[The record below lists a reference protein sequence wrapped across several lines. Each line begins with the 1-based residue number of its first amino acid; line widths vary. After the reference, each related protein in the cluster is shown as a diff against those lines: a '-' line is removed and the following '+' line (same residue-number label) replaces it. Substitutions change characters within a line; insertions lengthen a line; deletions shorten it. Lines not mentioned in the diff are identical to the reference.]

1 MHTPYTVLSLQ
12 FTEIDYAIQE
22 PRLALPIQIMIRAVR
37 IDGTSIDVGN
47 PVTIRVT
54 PLTYSQFEERDIQL
68 PPGFPTGPPT
78 RPDDPAEGSTILP
91 IVSQCNNQ
99 Y

>member
-22 PRLALPIQIMIRAVR
+22 PRLTLPIQIRAVR
-37 IDGTSIDVGN
+37 LDGTSVDVGN

-54 PLTYSQFEERDIQL
+54 PLTYSQFEDRDIQL

>member
-1 MHTPYTVLSLQ
+1 MHTSYAVLSVQ
-12 FTEIDYAIQE
+12 FTEVDYAIQE
-22 PRLALPIQIMIRAVR
+22 PGLTLPVQIRAVR
-37 IDGTSIDVGN
+37 PDGTSVDVGN

-54 PLTYSQFEERDIQL
+54 PLTYSQFEDRDIQL

-78 RPDDPAEGSTILP
+78 RPDDPAEGSTILL
-91 IVSQCNNQ
+91 IISQCNIQ

>member
-1 MHTPYTVLSLQ
+1 MCAYMHLHMQTSYTVLSLQ
-12 FTEIDYAIQE
+12 FTELDYDIQE
-22 PRLALPIQIMIRAVR
+22 PGQTLLVQIKAVR

-54 PLTYSQFEERDIQL
+54 PLTYSEFEDRDIQL
-68 PPGFPTGPPT
+68 PPGFQQNLQQDWMTLLKVAP
-78 RPDDPAEGSTILP
+78 
-91 IVSQCNNQ
+91 